1 MRILY
6 DYQAFNQHHGGVS
19 RYHVEL
25 IKNLRK
31 MDANCDV
38 PFIFSDNVYLEEVNI
53 RHAKPLSQW
62 KCKLRSNAY
71 KWIDQR
77 ICLHKLRTGK
87 YDIFHPTF
95 LNPYY
100 IGQSK
105 EMPVV
110 QTMHDL
116 NHEKFA
122 LYKAEG
128 VREKRRKVLADATHI
143 IAISEQTKHD
153 LMEIH
158 SVDEKRITVIYHGI
172 DQDIYTTSAKRLFE
186 KPYLLYVGG
195 RNGYKNFRTFLR
207 GFARLKDEIDL
218 VCTGTPFNIEEKQ
231 LISDLRL
238 TNRIHQ
244 CFVTNEQMNQLMAQA
259 VAFVYPSLAEG
270 FGMPI
275 LEAFRCG
282 CPCIISDI
290 PCFHEVAGDAVKY
303 FHPNEIEDI
312 ALTLESVVNDRTILS
327 KLSLSGF
334 ERMKLFPW
342 ERTAQETLKVY
353 QSIL

>member
-1 MRILY
+1 MKILY

-25 IKNLRK
+25 IKNLRQIGIE
-31 MDANCDV
+31 CSV
-38 PFIFSDNVYLEEVNI
+38 PFLFSENVYLDEIHVSHI
-53 RHAKPLSQW
+53 DLFS
-62 KCKLRSNAY
+62 
-71 KWIDQR
+71 KWNNSLKRNGMKWFNQR
-77 ICLHKLRTGK
+77 VCLHAMSHQK

-105 EMPVV
+105 GKPVV

-122 LYKAEG
+122 LYKVENII
-128 VREKRRKVLADATHI
+128 EKRRKVLADATHI
-143 IAISEQTKHD
+143 IAISEQTKRD

-158 SVDEKRITVIYHGI
+158 GVDEKRITVVYHGI
-172 DQDIYTTSAKRLFE
+172 GQNIYSTVAHRLFE
-186 KPYLLYVGG
+186 RPYLLYVGG
-195 RNGYKNFRTFLR
+195 RSGYKNFGTFLC
-207 GFARLKDEIDL
+207 GFARLKEEIDL
-218 VCTGTPFNIEEKQ
+218 VCTGMLFNTEERQ

-244 CFVTNEQMNQLMAQA
+244 RFVTNEQMNQLMAQA
-259 VAFVYPSLAEG
+259 VAFVYPSRAEG

-290 PCFHEVAGDAVKY
+290 PCFHEVAGQAARY
-303 FHPNEIEDI
+303 FNPNEIEDI
-312 ALTLESVVNDRTILS
+312 ASTLESVMNDGKTLS
-327 KLSLSGF
+327 ELIQSGF
-334 ERMKLFPW
+334 ERMKLFSW
-342 ERTAQETLKVY
+342 ERTAKETLKVY
-353 QSIL
+353 QSVL